1 MPITEQMILEC
12 YDAWRNGNR
21 THVPDGMN
29 VNSANMTMLWLDSL
43 FNGRPYH
50 RDGSAMQY
58 RVILERIREDY
69 GPEQARFARDVL
81 LGHCEWSLENHGK
94 PMHRHRD
101 VLRHF

>member
-12 YDAWRNGNR
+12 YDGWRNGNR
-21 THVPDGMN
+21 NYVPDGMN
-29 VNSANMTMLWLDSL
+29 ANSAGMTMLWLDSL
-43 FNGRPYH
+43 FNGHPYH

-58 RVILERIREDY
+58 RVILERILEDY

-81 LGHCEWSLENHGK
+81 LEHCEWSLERHGK